1 MLYTPLM
8 KKRLTRHAAAMI
20 EQSLVHFP
28 ELNGR
33 IITVGYTRVHLGS
46 AAMSRKSHGEPRL
59 VIRLRVRDLTYQTI
73 GHELTHLV
81 QGLFLDGQ
89 GPAAYERIPSG
100 ETQCD
105 IWTLARHKLFC
116 DDTPTYIKMP
126 RKMRELWPV
135 YASSVRQL
143 CVAAIGKRRNFRTY
157 IRWLESEIAMLARP
171 TRQNHNAPAQLSFSF
186 PS

>member
-1 MLYTPLM
+1 
-8 KKRLTRHAAAMI
+8 MI
-20 EQSLVHFP
+20 ERSLIYFP
-28 ELNGR
+28 ELSGR

-46 AAMSRKSHGEPRL
+46 AAMSRNSDSEPRL
-59 VIRLRVRDLTYQTI
+59 VIRLRVRGLTYQTI

-81 QGLFLDGQ
+81 QGLFLDGR

-126 RKMRELWPV
+126 PIMRELWPI
-135 YASSVRQL
+135 YASAVRQL
-143 CVAAIGKRRNFRTY
+143 CVAAIDKRRYFRTY
-157 IRWLESEIAMLARP
+157 IRWLESEIAMLAR
-171 TRQNHNAPAQLSFSF
+171 TSQSISSTPAQMSLSFAG
-186 PS
+186 

>member
-1 MLYTPLM
+1 M
-8 KKRLTRHAAAMI
+8 KRRLTRRTEEMI
-20 EQSLVHFP
+20 ERSIAYFP

-46 AAMSRKSHGEPRL
+46 AAMSRKPDREPRL

-81 QGLFLDGQ
+81 QGLSLDGR
-89 GPAAYERIPSG
+89 GPTAYERIPSG

-126 RKMRELWPV
+126 RMMRELWPN
-135 YASSVRQL
+135 YSQAVRQL
-143 CVAAIGKRRNFRTY
+143 CVAAIDKRRYIRSY
-157 IRWLESEIAMLARP
+157 IRWLESEIAALAQ
-171 TRQNHNAPAQLSFSF
+171 TSRQKNSAPAQLSFTF
-186 PS
+186 ID